1 MDATAASSARCQ
13 YFWEHSGSSPPY
25 NPEIHIAIILGI
37 IKQTEHG
44 FNRKEGGDY
53 KRDPIKMMEIFRNFL
68 TEEESNDRHQ
78 ICGGWDHYSEEGENA
93 LDSTRLIKYAGAKKF
108 RFPTVGLVEVMDER
122 HEEAIHERKS
132 IGLDDDTTELLRK
145 FLIDIHVCCNCRVPR
160 KWTWSRLRKI
170 ISHYIFLFKEMLSD
184 EQTDTAEMIRIL
196 YTMIDGN
203 VLDIE
208 SPEGGYKSFSRL
220 CSSFTDK
227 ILISVFPEF
236 ISKIEQGWMT
246 TEGVVQKERKKDN
259 SHLAK
264 DCLKSVIDSL
274 DGIKDRIP
282 EEKYLDMIKK
292 LHIAHAYSS

>member
-1 MDATAASSARCQ
+1 MDAPL
-13 YFWEHSGSSPPY
+13 YFWEHAGSCPPY

-44 FNRKEGGDY
+44 FNRTEGGGY
-53 KRDPIKMMEIFRNFL
+53 KRDPIEMMEIFRNFL

-108 RFPTVGLVEVMDER
+108 RIPTVGLVEVMDGR

-132 IGLDDDTTELLRK
+132 IGLDDDTTELLSR
-145 FLIDIHVCCNCRVPR
+145 FLIDINVCCNCRVLR

-170 ISHYIFLFKEMLSD
+170 ISHYIFLLKEMLSD
-184 EQTDTAEMIRIL
+184 EQCGPTDTAEMIRIL

-208 SPEGGYKSFSRL
+208 SPEGGYKSFSQL

-236 ISKIEQGWMT
+236 ISTVEQEGLMT
-246 TEGVVQKERKKDN
+246 AEGVFQEERKKDN

-274 DGIKDRIP
+274 DEFKDLIP